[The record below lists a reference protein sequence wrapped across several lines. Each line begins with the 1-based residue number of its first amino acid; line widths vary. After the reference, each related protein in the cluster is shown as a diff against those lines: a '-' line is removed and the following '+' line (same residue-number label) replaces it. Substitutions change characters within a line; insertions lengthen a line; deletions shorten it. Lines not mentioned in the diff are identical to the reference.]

1 MYTVHVCYKVHF
13 KLFQFVIK
21 VCLET
26 ECGGLC
32 YHMYS
37 CDLMCFTYNNGHICK
52 HIHRV
57 HSLVQEETR
66 FHSADPSG
74 LNETQA
80 LVDPELQTDKF
91 NTISEAQTIIP
102 FSDG

>member
-1 MYTVHVCYKVHF
+1 MT
-13 KLFQFVIK
+13 
-21 VCLET
+21 
-26 ECGGLC
+26 
-32 YHMYS
+32 
-37 CDLMCFTYNNGHICK
+37 
-52 HIHRV
+52 
-57 HSLVQEETR
+57 LVQEETR
-66 FHSADPSG
+66 FHSAVPSG